1 MEHSDFAQTGQKVG
15 LVMASVVAPSTL
27 APSLSRR
34 SWQDQGLITGLATG
48 AHYLLAVTSQDV
60 IDVVARAAAGAASAW
75 TIFPDDWSTERRDA
89 AAALGCELATAPL
102 GLGLAAYLDRRG
114 VRTARQGLARQ
125 LAWRLGA
132 TALSGTVLIGATAGM
147 RRLDR
152 ALGAHG
158 RLAALPLSIPVGLA
172 TSAVIERVRGAGS
185 DGELQPLGPAG
196 LVDPDDA
203 VDAVDDVP
211 TARGLAAGGAVLAIL
226 YGAAWGERWTA
237 QQVRRLAPGA
247 APGTGLGWQLA
258 SHAAFVA
265 AGGAVLN
272 ALWTR
277 AMQRV
282 EAVTTTVDPWMQA
295 APGVWTDPLVSGD
308 PASLVS
314 WDSLGRE
321 GRRHVVAM
329 VRPARVADPPPLP
342 DGTVPGDLSIATVMG
357 EPARAHPV
365 QVFVGL
371 DSAATPTE
379 RVELAIAEMDRT
391 EAWSRS
397 LLMLVSPTGTGY
409 VNYVATAATQYL
421 TRGDVASVTMQYSKR
436 PSPLSL
442 GKVRDAREQN
452 RLLWLRILQRVRD
465 MAPDERPEV
474 VLFGESLGAHT
485 SQDVLLGWGTLGP
498 QALGIDRA
506 LWIGTPGGSK
516 WMHEVTGAPRPD
528 VDPSLVTVVNDH
540 EQLMA
545 LGEEARSRLRYVL
558 LSHDNDGVTKFG
570 LDLLNRR
577 PTWLGPD
584 RPLREDVPGRAPR
597 GIPAGMRWRPV
608 TTFVQTL
615 VDMKNAQVPG
625 PFRAW
630 AHDYRAD
637 LPEFIRDVYGLTCT
651 DEQMQAIQEAVR
663 RREAYR
669 ERAFS

>member
-1 MEHSDFAQTGQKVG
+1 MEQSDFVQTGQKVG
-15 LVMASVVAPSTL
+15 LVMASVVTPPTL

-34 SWQDQGLITGLATG
+34 SWQDQGLITGLSTG
-48 AHYLLAVTSQDV
+48 THYLLALTSQDV
-60 IDVVARAAAGAASAW
+60 IDVVARAAAGAATAW
-75 TIFPDDWSTERRDA
+75 ELFPESWPEDRRSSV
-89 AAALGCELATAPL
+89 AALGCELATVPL
-102 GLGLAAYLDRRG
+102 GLGLTAYLDRRG
-114 VRTARQGLARQ
+114 VRTAREGVQRQ
-125 LAWRLGA
+125 LAWRLGS
-132 TALSGTVLIGATAGM
+132 TALAGTVLIAATAGV

-152 ALGAHG
+152 ALGAQG

-172 TSAVIERVRGAGS
+172 TSAVLERIRAAGVVPEPDGPDVRDA
-185 DGELQPLGPAG
+185 
-196 LVDPDDA
+196 LVV
-203 VDAVDDVP
+203 VDEVEDVP
-211 TARGLAAGGAVLAIL
+211 RAQGLAAGAVVLATL
-226 YGAAWGERWTA
+226 YGAAWVERWTA
-237 QQVRRLAPGA
+237 QQVRRLSPGD
-247 APGTGLGWQLA
+247 APGTGLAWQLV

-265 AGGAVLN
+265 AGGVVLN

-282 EAVTTTVDPWMQA
+282 EAVTTTVDPWMRA

-321 GRRHVVAM
+321 GRRHAVSFVRPEPVVA
-329 VRPARVADPPPLP
+329 PPPLP
-342 DGTVPGDLSIATVMG
+342 DGTVPGDLSIPTVMG

-371 DSAATPTE
+371 ESGATPME

-391 EAWSRS
+391 DAWSRS

-409 VNYVATAATQYL
+409 VNYVAMAAAQYL
-421 TRGDVASVTMQYSKR
+421 TRGDVATVTMQYSKR

-452 RLLWLRILQRVRD
+452 RLLWLHILQRVRD
-465 MAPDERPEV
+465 LAPADRPEV

-516 WMHEVTGAPRPD
+516 WMHEVTGPARPD

-540 EQLMA
+540 EQLLA

-577 PTWLGPD
+577 PAWLGPD
-584 RPLREDVPGRAPR
+584 RPRHEDVPGRSPR

-608 TTFVQTL
+608 TTFFQTL

-625 PFRAW
+625 QFRAW

-637 LPEFIRDVYGLTCT
+637 LPEFVRDVYGLTCT
-651 DEQMQAIQEAVR
+651 DEQMAAIQQAVR

-669 ERAFS
+669 EGAFS

>member
-1 MEHSDFAQTGQKVG
+1 MEQSDFVHTGQKVG
-15 LVMASVVAPSTL
+15 LVMASFVTPSTL
-27 APSLSRR
+27 APSLSKR
-34 SWQDQGLITGLATG
+34 SWQDQGIITGLSTG
-48 AHYLLAVTSQDV
+48 AHYLVALSSQDV
-60 IDVVARAAAGAASAW
+60 IDVVASAVAASAV
-75 TIFPDDWSTERRDA
+75 FPDSWSVERRQS
-89 AAALGCELATAPL
+89 AAALGCELVMAPL

-114 VRTARQGLARQ
+114 VATAKDGLLRQA
-125 LAWRLGA
+125 AWRMGA
-132 TALSGTVLIGATAGM
+132 TGLCGSVLIGATAGV

-152 ALGAHG
+152 TVGADG

-172 TSAVIERVRGAGS
+172 TSALIERVRRES
-185 DGELQPLGPAG
+185 VEEAG
-196 LVDPDDA
+196 LDTVDE
-203 VDAVDDVP
+203 VP
-211 TARGLAAGGAVLAIL
+211 TLRGLAAGGGVLAVL
-226 YGAAWGERWTA
+226 YGAGWVERWTA
-237 QQVRRLAPGA
+237 EQVRRLAPGQ
-247 APGTGLGWQLA
+247 APGVGLAWQLV

-265 AGGAVLN
+265 GAGLAVS

-277 AMQRV
+277 VMHRI

-295 APGVWTDPLVSGD
+295 APGVWTHPMTSGD

-321 GRRHVVAM
+321 GRRHAVTY
-329 VRPARVADPPPLP
+329 VRPEPVADRQTLP
-342 DGTVPGDLSIATVMG
+342 DGRTPPDLSIPTVMG

-379 RVELAIAEMDRT
+379 RVELAMAEMDRT
-391 EAWSRS
+391 DAWSRS

-409 VNYVATAATQYL
+409 VNYVAVAAAQYL

-452 RLLWLRILQRVRD
+452 RLLWLRIFERVRA
-465 MAPDERPEV
+465 MAPEERPEV

-506 LWIGTPGGSK
+506 LWIGTPGGSQ

-528 VDPSLVTVVNDH
+528 VDASLVAVVNDH
-540 EQLMA
+540 EQYLA
-545 LGEEARSRLRYVL
+545 LGQEARDRLRYVL

-570 LDLLNRR
+570 PDLLNRR
-577 PTWLGPD
+577 PAWLGPG
-584 RPLREDVPGRAPR
+584 RPRREDVPLRSPR

-608 TTFVQTL
+608 TTFFQTL
-615 VDMKNAQVPG
+615 IDMKNAQLPG
-625 PFRAW
+625 EFRAW

-637 LPEFIRDVYGLTCT
+637 LPEFIRDVYGLECT
-651 DEQMQAIQEAVR
+651 DEQMHAIQAAVR
-663 RREAYR
+663 VREEFR
-669 ERAFS
+669 EGVFA

>member
-1 MEHSDFAQTGQKVG
+1 MKQSDFVQTGQKVG
-15 LVMASVVAPSTL
+15 LVMASVVTPSTL
-27 APSLSRR
+27 APSLSKR
-34 SWQDQGLITGLATG
+34 SWQDQGLITGLSTG
-48 AHYLLAVTSQDV
+48 GHYLLALTSQDV
-60 IDVVARAAAGAASAW
+60 IDVIARAAAGAATTW
-75 TIFPDDWSTERRDA
+75 GLFPQDWPDERRTA
-89 AAALGCELATAPL
+89 AAALGCEVGMVPV
-102 GLGLAAYLDRRG
+102 GLGLTAYLDRRG
-114 VRTARQGLARQ
+114 VRTARQGLERQ
-125 LAWRLGA
+125 LAWRMGA
-132 TALSGTVLIGATAGM
+132 TALSGTVLIGATAGV

-152 ALGAHG
+152 ALGAGG

-172 TSAVIERVRGAGS
+172 AAAVIDRFQRAETGSAVE
-185 DGELQPLGPAG
+185 P
-196 LVDPDDA
+196 VDE
-203 VDAVDDVP
+203 VP
-211 TARGLAAGGAVLAIL
+211 TAKGLAAGAGVLAIL
-226 YGAAWGERWTA
+226 YGAAWAERWTA

-247 APGTGLGWQLA
+247 SPGDSLAWQLF

-265 AGGAVLN
+265 AGGAVFN

-277 AMQRV
+277 AMQRI
-282 EAVTTTVDPWMQA
+282 ESVTTTVDPWMRA

-321 GRRHVVAM
+321 GRRHAVSF
-329 VRPARVADPPPLP
+329 VRPERVASPPPLP
-342 DGTVPGDLSIATVMG
+342 DGTVPTDMSIQTVMG

-371 DSAATPTE
+371 ESAATPTE
-379 RVELAIAEMDRT
+379 RVELAIAELDRT
-391 EAWSRS
+391 DAWSRS

-409 VNYVATAATQYL
+409 VNYVAMAVAQYL

-465 MAPDERPEV
+465 MPPDKRPEV

-516 WMHEVTGAPRPD
+516 WMHEVTGPPRPD
-528 VDPSLVTVVNDH
+528 VDPSLVTVVNDY
-540 EQLMA
+540 EQFLA
-545 LGEEARSRLRYVL
+545 LGEEARSRVRYVL

-570 LDLLNRR
+570 PDLLNRR
-577 PTWLGPD
+577 PAWLGPD
-584 RPLREDVPGRAPR
+584 RPRREDIPGRSPR
-597 GIPAGMRWRPV
+597 GIPAGMRWRPI

-615 VDMKNAQVPG
+615 VDMKNAQIPG
-625 PFRAW
+625 SFRAW

-637 LPEFIRDVYGLTCT
+637 LPEFIRDVYGLKCT
-651 DEQMQAIQEAVR
+651 DEQMAAIQDAVR

-669 ERAFS
+669 EEAFS

>member
-1 MEHSDFAQTGQKVG
+1 MEQSDFVQTGQKVG
-15 LVMASVVAPSTL
+15 LVMASVVTPSTL
-27 APSLSRR
+27 APSLSKR
-34 SWQDQGLITGLATG
+34 SWQDQGLITGLSTG
-48 AHYLLAVTSQDV
+48 GHYLLALTSQDL
-60 IDVVARAAAGAASAW
+60 IDVVSCGAAGAAATW
-75 TIFPDDWSTERRDA
+75 GLYPDDWSDARRDSI
-89 AAALGCELATAPL
+89 AALGCELATAPL

-114 VRTARQGLARQ
+114 VRTAREGLVRQ

-132 TALSGTVLIGATAGM
+132 TALSGAALIGATAAV

-152 ALGAHG
+152 ALGAGG

-172 TSAVIERVRGAGS
+172 ASVVLDRVQRVATEQGL
-185 DGELQPLGPAG
+185 EPA
-196 LVDPDDA
+196 DE
-203 VDAVDDVP
+203 VP
-211 TARGLAAGGAVLAIL
+211 TARGLAAGAGVLAIL
-226 YGAAWGERWTA
+226 YGVAEGERWTA

-247 APGTGLGWQLA
+247 TPGTGLAWQLF

-265 AGGAVLN
+265 GGGAVLN

-282 EAVTTTVDPWMQA
+282 ESATTTVDPWMQT
-295 APGVWTDPLVSGD
+295 APGVWTDSFVSGD

-314 WDSLGRE
+314 WESLGRE
-321 GRRHVVAM
+321 GRRHAVSF
-329 VRPARVADPPPLP
+329 VRPEKIVSPPPLP
-342 DGTVPGDLSIATVMG
+342 DGTVPSDMSIETVMG

-371 DSAATPTE
+371 ESAAKPTE
-379 RVELAIAEMDRT
+379 RVALAIAEMDRT
-391 EAWSRS
+391 DAWSRS
-397 LLMLVSPTGTGY
+397 LLVLVSPTGTGY
-409 VNYVATAATQYL
+409 VNYVAMAALQYL

-442 GKVRDAREQN
+442 GKVKDAREQN
-452 RLLWLRILQRVRD
+452 RLLWLRILQRVRE
-465 MAPDERPEV
+465 MAPEDRPEV

-506 LWIGTPGGSK
+506 LWIGTPDGSK
-516 WMHEVTGAPRPD
+516 WSHEVTGAARPD

-540 EQLMA
+540 EQLLA

-577 PTWLGPD
+577 PAWLGPD
-584 RPLREDVPGRAPR
+584 RPRREDIPGRSPR
-597 GIPAGMRWRPV
+597 GIPAGMRWRPI

-625 PFRAW
+625 SFRAW

-637 LPEFIRDVYGLTCT
+637 LPEFIRDVYGLSCT
-651 DEQMQAIQEAVR
+651 DEQMAAIQDAVR

-669 ERAFS
+669 EGAFS

>member
-1 MEHSDFAQTGQKVG
+1 MEQSDFVHTGQKVG
-15 LVMASVVAPSTL
+15 LVMASFVTPSTL
-27 APSLSRR
+27 APSLSKR
-34 SWQDQGLITGLATG
+34 SWQDQGIITGLSTG
-48 AHYLLAVTSQDV
+48 AHYLIAISSQDV
-60 IDVVARAAAGAASAW
+60 IDVVANAAATW
-75 TIFPDDWSTERRDA
+75 PVFPDGWSDERRRS
-89 AAALGCELATAPL
+89 AAALGCELVMAPL

-114 VRTARQGLARQ
+114 VATAKDGVLRQG
-125 LAWRLGA
+125 AWRMGA
-132 TALSGTVLIGATAGM
+132 TGLSGSVLIGATAGV

-152 ALGAHG
+152 AVGADG

-172 TSAVIERVRGAGS
+172 TSALIERARRESGS
-185 DGELQPLGPAG
+185 EVG
-196 LVDPDDA
+196 LDT
-203 VDAVDDVP
+203 VDDVP
-211 TARGLAAGGAVLAIL
+211 TLRGLAAGGAVLAVL
-226 YGAAWGERWTA
+226 YGASWAERWTA
-237 QQVRRLAPGA
+237 EQVRRLAPGR
-247 APGTGLGWQLA
+247 APGSGLAWQLA
-258 SHAAFVA
+258 SHAAFM
-265 AGGAVLN
+265 AGAGFAVS

-277 AMQRV
+277 VMQRI
-282 EAVTTTVDPWMQA
+282 EAVTTTVDPWMRA
-295 APGVWTDPLVSGD
+295 APGVWTDPMTSGD

-321 GRRHVVAM
+321 GRRHAVTY
-329 VRPARVADPPPLP
+329 VRPAPVPNPLPLP
-342 DGTVPGDLSIATVMG
+342 DGRTPPDLSIATVMG
-357 EPARAHPV
+357 EAARAHPV

-371 DSAATPTE
+371 DSAPSPTE

-391 EAWSRS
+391 DAWSRS

-409 VNYVATAATQYL
+409 VNYVAIAAAQYL

-452 RLLWLRILQRVRD
+452 RLLWLRILQRVRA

-528 VDPSLVTVVNDH
+528 VDASLVTVVNDH
-540 EQLMA
+540 EQLVA
-545 LGEEARSRLRYVL
+545 LGQDVRDRLRYVL

-577 PTWLGPD
+577 PAWLGPD
-584 RPLREDVPGRAPR
+584 RPRREDVPLRSPR

-608 TTFVQTL
+608 TTFFQTL
-615 VDMKNAQVPG
+615 IDMKNAQLPG
-625 PFRAW
+625 EFRAW

-637 LPEFIRDVYGLTCT
+637 LPEFIRDVYDLTCT
-651 DEQMQAIQEAVR
+651 DEQMHAIQDAVR
-663 RREAYR
+663 LREEFR
-669 ERAFS
+669 EGVFA

>member
-1 MEHSDFAQTGQKVG
+1 MEQSDFVHTGQKVG
-15 LVMASVVAPSTL
+15 LVMASFVTPSTL
-27 APSLSRR
+27 APSLSKR
-34 SWQDQGLITGLATG
+34 SWQDQGIITGLSTG
-48 AHYLLAVTSQDV
+48 AHYLVALSSQDV
-60 IDVVARAAAGAASAW
+60 IDVVASAAATWAV
-75 TIFPDDWSTERRDA
+75 FPDSWSVERRRSA
-89 AAALGCELATAPL
+89 ATLGCELVMAPL

-114 VRTARQGLARQ
+114 VATAKDGLLRQG
-125 LAWRLGA
+125 AWRMGA
-132 TALSGTVLIGATAGM
+132 TGLCGSVLIGATAGV

-152 ALGAHG
+152 AVGADG

-172 TSAVIERVRGAGS
+172 TSALIERVQRESGS
-185 DGELQPLGPAG
+185 EAG
-196 LVDPDDA
+196 LDTGE
-203 VDAVDDVP
+203 DVP
-211 TARGLAAGGAVLAIL
+211 TLRGLAAGGGVLAVL
-226 YGAAWGERWTA
+226 YGAGWVERWTA
-237 QQVRRLAPGA
+237 EQVRRLAPGQT
-247 APGTGLGWQLA
+247 PGAGLAWQLV
-258 SHAAFVA
+258 SHAAFM
-265 AGGAVLN
+265 AGAGIAVS

-277 AMQRV
+277 VMQRI

-295 APGVWTDPLVSGD
+295 APGVWTDPMTSGD

-314 WDSLGRE
+314 WESLGRE
-321 GRRHVVAM
+321 GRRHAVTY
-329 VRPARVADPPPLP
+329 VRPAPVAQPLALP
-342 DGTVPGDLSIATVMG
+342 DGRTPPDLSIATVMG

-391 EAWSRS
+391 DAWSRS

-409 VNYVATAATQYL
+409 VNYVAIAAAQYL

-452 RLLWLRILQRVRD
+452 RLLWLHILQRVRA

-506 LWIGTPGGSK
+506 LWIGTPGASK

-528 VDPSLVTVVNDH
+528 VDASLVTVVNDH
-540 EQLMA
+540 EQLVA
-545 LGEEARSRLRYVL
+545 LGQETRDRLRYVL

-570 LDLLNRR
+570 PDLLNRR
-577 PTWLGPD
+577 PAWLGPD
-584 RPLREDVPGRAPR
+584 RPRREDVPMRSPR

-608 TTFVQTL
+608 TTFFQTL
-615 VDMKNAQVPG
+615 IDMKNAQVPG
-625 PFRAW
+625 SFRAW

-637 LPEFIRDVYGLTCT
+637 LPEFIRDVYDLECT
-651 DEQMQAIQEAVR
+651 DEQMQAIQDAVR
-663 RREAYR
+663 VREELR
-669 ERAFS
+669 EGVFA

>member
-1 MEHSDFAQTGQKVG
+1 MEQSDFVQTGQKVG
-15 LVMASVVAPSTL
+15 LVMASVVTPATL
-27 APSLSRR
+27 APSLSKR
-34 SWQDQGLITGLATG
+34 SWQDQGLITGLSAG
-48 AHYLLAVTSQDV
+48 ASYLLALTSQDV
-60 IDVVARAAAGAASAW
+60 IDVVARGAATAATTWSL
-75 TIFPDDWSTERRDA
+75 FPDGWSAKRRSSV
-89 AAALGCELATAPL
+89 AALGCELAMAPL
-102 GLGLAAYLDRRG
+102 GLGVTAYLDRKG
-114 VRTARQGLARQ
+114 VHTARQGLARQ
-125 LAWRLGA
+125 LAWRMGA

-158 RLAALPLSIPVGLA
+158 RLAALPLSVPVGLA
-172 TSAVIERVRGAGS
+172 ASAVIERARATGAQHDREGVA
-185 DGELQPLGPAG
+185 EPA
-196 LVDPDDA
+196 DDIPRA
-203 VDAVDDVP
+203 G
-211 TARGLAAGGAVLAIL
+211 GLAAGAGVLTIL
-226 YGAAWGERWTA
+226 YGAAWAERWTA

-247 APGTGLGWQLA
+247 ARGSGSGLGWQLT
-258 SHAAFVA
+258 SHAVFVA
-265 AGGAVLN
+265 AGWVVLN

-282 EAVTTTVDPWMQA
+282 EAVTTTVDPWMRA
-295 APGVWTDPLVSGD
+295 APGVWTDPMVSGD

-321 GRRHVVAM
+321 GRRHAVTY
-329 VRPARVADPPPLP
+329 VRPARVAAPPVLP
-342 DGTVPGDLSIATVMG
+342 DGTVPADMSISTVMG

-371 DSAATPTE
+371 DSAPTPTE
-379 RVELAIAEMDRT
+379 RVELAIAELDRT
-391 EAWSRS
+391 NAWSRS

-409 VNYVATAATQYL
+409 VNYVAIAAAQYL

-442 GKVRDAREQN
+442 GKVRDAREAN

-465 MAPDERPEV
+465 MDPDDRPEV

-516 WMHEVTGAPRPD
+516 WMHEVTGAARPD
-528 VDPSLVTVVNDH
+528 VDPSLVAVVNDH
-540 EQLMA
+540 EQLVA

-577 PTWLGPD
+577 PAWLGPG
-584 RPLREDVPGRAPR
+584 RPRHEDVPGRSPR

-608 TTFVQTL
+608 TTFFQTL

-625 PFRAW
+625 AFRAW

-637 LPEFIRDVYGLTCT
+637 LPEFVRDVYGLHCT
-651 DEQMQAIQEAVR
+651 DEQMAAIQQAVR
-663 RREAYR
+663 QREAYR
-669 ERAFS
+669 EGAFS